1 MDTIS
6 DANLDGSTVVGEST
20 ESTISGVFD
29 SRIRPKITPPMLH
42 VISSLPPDRMVKI
55 IEVRYKLAQG
65 TYDLDERLDVV
76 VERLLK
82 DINT

>member
-1 MDTIS
+1 
-6 DANLDGSTVVGEST
+6 
-20 ESTISGVFD
+20 
-29 SRIRPKITPPMLH
+29 MLH